1 MPINVVKKWAKE
13 KGISVKKA
21 EDKWEMAKDKAELR
35 KNKKANKWAYTMSI
49 FKKMMKKYSTALIL
63 KITQKMIACA
73 KIVS

>member
-21 EDKWEMAKDKAELR
+21 EDKWEMSKDKAELR

-49 FKKMMKKYSTALIL
+49 FKKMMKKENHIL
-63 KITQKMIACA
+63 SFNQFNEINEKKED
-73 KIVS
+73 